1 MSLFLAAAAGFLSGK
16 AEQVKA
22 KREEERQIREEERLF
37 DRQRKMY
44 ELQLDYE
51 SRTNEKKRLD
61 DMAQK
66 VAILVGR
73 TGLPAEVA
81 TNVVLSGV
89 FDSVFDAALKGE
101 LDYDGTIKIFGDSP
115 VEGADATA
123 VPRTDQGIFR
133 RPQDELDFGGAP
145 RDYGAI
151 INQINATLANVLPSD
166 IIESRTDEI
175 TGQTSLIIKNSQLK
189 PYVEMV
195 RQAASKAYGDMVAQ
209 NQDSRIAFRKV
220 LDFLSQTAAY
230 TSQNQLNYTDPGT
243 WEAFFIEPLNN
254 LSLTIPAAPPPPP
267 AARQISPP
275 VGAGA
280 NVPTAGV
287 VPVDESLIYRGPG
300 TGRMGG
306 SILPQE
312 EEDEP
317 RRGELPWNTGVTF
330 R

>member
-101 LDYDGTIKIFGDSP
+101 LDYDGTIKTFGDRP

-133 RPQDELDFGGAP
+133 KPQDELDFGGAP

-151 INQINATLANVLPSD
+151 TNQINATLANVLPSD
-166 IIESRTDEI
+166 IIESRTDDI

-195 RQAASKAYGDMVAQ
+195 RQAASNAYIDMVRSGK
-209 NQDSRIAFRKV
+209 DRHIAISGV
-220 LDFLSQTAAY
+220 LDYLSRSSAY
-230 TSQNQLNYTDPGT
+230 VTQNQLNLTDPGT
-243 WEAFFIEPLNN
+243 WEAFFIEPLSS
-254 LSLTIPAAPPPPP
+254 LSLTIPAAPPPP
-267 AARQISPP
+267 AARQIRPP